1 MSDFRTE
8 TINAVKSMGITAKEL
23 GFKDADG
30 LEALCIAKS
39 KQYNNLTNAVA
50 KLIKELDVREDAR
63 GFIPEEFW
71 EDLEIADKKYKVVRA
86 KVSRM
91 VYAEV
96 LVAIPEDGDSCDVED
111 ALNISWSNSDALT
124 DYVSDEDDWEYEDY
138 YEVTNSLTGSEVKER
153 YDQDELW
160 NYEDLED

>member
-23 GFKDADG
+23 GFGDA
-30 LEALCIAKS
+30 EALQTLCIAKS
-39 KQYNNLTNAVA
+39 KQYDNLTNAVA
-50 KLIKELDVREDAR
+50 KLIKVLDAKEDAR
-63 GFIPEEFW
+63 EFIPKEFW

-96 LVAIPEDGDSCDVED
+96 LVAIPEDGESYDVED
-111 ALNISWSNSDALT
+111 ALDISWSNSDALA

-138 YEVTNSLTGSEVKER
+138 YEVTNSLTESEVKER
-153 YDQDELW
+153 YGQDELW
-160 NYEDLED
+160 NYEDLAD